1 MGAHR
6 MYNKQKVLFVAL
18 ENMERTRNSYHLQAY
33 LSFVLYLF
41 ISCILLLF
49 CMCHSPSKGESV
61 SQ

>member
-1 MGAHR
+1 